1 MDGAAPP
8 PRAGAAHATIYPYG
22 PFPAGDGKTVMLG
35 LQNEREWELFCTR
48 VLLQPELA
56 RDPRY
61 SSNAVRTV
69 ARQEL
74 REMIVQVFSKLTAE
88 QVIARLDSAQI
99 ANAHMNDMHDLW
111 RHAQLK
117 ARERWV
123 EVGTPAGPM
132 PALLPPGVPNTYQAR
147 MDDVPALGQHT
158 DEILAE
164 LGYGAEA
171 IAALREASAV

>member
-1 MDGAAPP
+1 
-8 PRAGAAHATIYPYG
+8 
-22 PFPAGDGKTVMLG
+22 MLG
-35 LQNEREWELFCTR
+35 LQNEREWELFCTK

-56 RDPRY
+56 KDPRY
-61 SSNAVRTV
+61 ASNAVRTA
-69 ARQEL
+69 ARQAL
-74 REMIVQVFSKLTAE
+74 RETIVQVFSTLTAQ
-88 QVIARLDSAQI
+88 QVIERLDSAQI

-111 RHAQLK
+111 QHAQLK

-147 MDDVPALGQHT
+147 MDGVPALGQHT
-158 DEILAE
+158 DQILAG
-164 LGYGAEA
+164 LGYGADA